1 MMWEIQEGTCPSH
14 LAVFNDCQFD
24 SLVTDPPAGI
34 GFMGK
39 KWDKDKGGRDAW
51 IEDMAATY
59 RECLRVLKP
68 GAHGLVWALPRTSH
82 WTATALEDAGF
93 QVRDVVHHLFGTG
106 FPKSLDVSKAIDKA
120 AGAKREVISENATG
134 WSGTL
139 GGKGALGGLSTPDV
153 RTKTAPATDAAKQ
166 WDGWG
171 TGLKP
176 AAEHWILIRKPLIGT
191 VAANVMEHGTG
202 GINVDGCRVGTT
214 RTITRRN
221 GDSGA
226 HGRYGR
232 DARVFERVN
241 PPGRWPPHVVLDDE
255 AAAMLDEQSGWSKP
269 KPRRDG
275 RMGGCSGPVAFMGNP
290 DCFGVWPAD
299 PGGGAS
305 RFFPRFKY
313 QAKPS
318 TKEKSAGLEHL
329 PMLSGAD
336 VTGRKE
342 DSPGSKHARSGRT
355 ASARNPHP
363 TVKPIELMRWLCRLI
378 TPPGGTVLDPFTGSG
393 TTGCAAVLEGFGF
406 VGVEQSAEYIEVARS
421 RIAHWER
428 VANDGLGT

>member
-1 MMWEIQEGTCPSH
+1 MWEIQQGTCPTH

-24 SLVTDPPAGI
+24 SMVTDPPAGI

-39 KWDKDKGGRDAW
+39 NWDKDKGGRDAW

-68 GAHGLVWALPRTSH
+68 GSHGLVWALPRTSH

-93 QVRDVVHHLFGTG
+93 QIRDVVHHLFGTG

-120 AGAKREVISENATG
+120 AGHWRGRAGAVVIESQP
-134 WSGTL
+134 SKGTEYER
-139 GGKGALGGLSTPDV
+139 GDKGSPI
-153 RTKTAPATDAAKQ
+153 TDAAKQ

-171 TGLKP
+171 TALKP
-176 AAEHWILIRKPLIGT
+176 AAEHWILVRKPLIGT
-191 VAANVMEHGTG
+191 VADNVMEHGTG
-202 GINVDGCRVGTT
+202 GINVDGCRVGISGGTAGSGYPGT
-214 RTITRRN
+214 GLLGIGGSATITDI
-221 GDSGA
+221 GK
-226 HGRYGR
+226 
-232 DARVFERVN
+232 
-241 PPGRWPPHVVLDDE
+241 GRWPPHVVLDDE
-255 AAAMLDEQSGWSKP
+255 AAAMLDEQSGWSSTK
-269 KPRRDG
+269 KRIGRRSGKAAGSLGAFAGQDDVW
-275 RMGGCSGPVAFMGNP
+275 MGHT
-290 DCFGVWPAD
+290 DW
-299 PGGGAS
+299 GGAS
-305 RFFPRFKY
+305 RFFPRFRY

-318 TKEKSAGLEHL
+318 TKEKTAGLEHL
-329 PMLSGAD
+329 PTLSGGD
-336 VTGRKE
+336 PTGRK
-342 DSPGSKHARSGRT
+342 DGSDGTKSPRAGAGRT
-355 ASARNPHP
+355 GNARNPHP

-428 VANDGLGT
+428 AANDGLGS

>member
-1 MMWEIQEGTCPSH
+1 MWEIQQGTCPTH

-24 SLVTDPPAGI
+24 SMVTDPPAGI

-82 WTATALEDAGF
+82 WTATALENAGF
-93 QVRDVVHHLFGTG
+93 EIRDVVHHLFGTG

-120 AGAKREVISENATG
+120 AGVDREVLDSRPTYG
-134 WSGTL
+134 LGSSGVALSGHADGAVANVL
-139 GGKGALGGLSTPDV
+139 GPPVTE
-153 RTKTAPATDAAKQ
+153 AAKQ

-171 TGLKP
+171 TALKP
-176 AAEHWILIRKPLIGT
+176 AAEHWILVRKPLIGT
-191 VAANVMEHGTG
+191 VAANVLEHGTG
-202 GINVDGCRVGTT
+202 GINVDGCRVGT
-214 RTITRRN
+214 R
-221 GDSGA
+221 A
-226 HGRYGR
+226 
-232 DARVFERVN
+232 E

-255 AAAMLDEQSGWSKP
+255 AAAMLDEQSGWSSTK
-269 KPRRDG
+269 KRIGRRSGKTAGSLGAFAGQDDVW
-275 RMGGCSGPVAFMGNP
+275 MGHT
-290 DCFGVWPAD
+290 DW
-299 PGGGAS
+299 GGAS
-305 RFFPRFKY
+305 RFFPRFRY

-329 PMLSGAD
+329 PTLTGGDA
-336 VTGRKE
+336 TGRK
-342 DSPGSKHARSGRT
+342 DGSDGTKSPRAGAGRT
-355 ASARNPHP
+355 GSARNPHP

-406 VGVEQSAEYIEVARS
+406 VGVEQSSEYIEVARS

-428 VANDGLGT
+428 VANDGLGS